1 MGCGRL
7 PVGQRRCHELLKVL
21 CPCAQ
26 LSGPAIEEGGESV
39 DDLESDDLTGD
50 RGTEI
55 CARPVSQELVSHRGG
70 GMDPSETESA
80 PHGLAERSDTD
91 RSWCCRQATVV
102 VGEYD
107 IGKGV
112 VLDDDGAGR
121 HEFGGQLG
129 VPIRVC
135 GCAGRPVDSGHE
147 KDSFGFERRSS

>member
-1 MGCGRL
+1 MLDPAWQLAAWTHDFVDIEGDLRL
-7 PVGQRRCHELLKVL
+7 LD
-21 CPCAQ
+21 A
-26 LSGPAIEEGGESV
+26 EGGESV

-102 VGEYD
+102 VGEYE

-112 VLDDDGAGR
+112 VLDDDGADR

-147 KDSFGFERRSS
+147 KDQLWLRAAQQLT